1 MQIKLVN
8 SLSLNSMNRR
18 FFIENGIVTISSA
31 PAVVLSTVNFE
42 PSVLVSVE
50 ASEKGKQENEDILSA
65 LNAKTIFWDTKSRQ
79 SQGMD
84 HENKISWNQIRY
96 RSSTLSYN
104 NSAPKTCTPLFYP
117 DWMDGYW
124 SVNYKF
130 DGASFPQG
138 RGILSLRTA
147 GAGLGTCLSL
157 PNVGY
162 NPPKHAA
169 HFITKS
175 NKDLLERNNNQEDIT
190 ANSLTVFEDLA
201 YNVPRTLETFWPQS
215 KVTSVQ
221 TNGQDYI
228 MESNNF
234 ISPSSTK
241 DSDKDD
247 LSLKCFLTGDG
258 CTTNENPNLH
268 LPSSRLVMDFN
279 APTRRSGR
287 LTQTCDM
294 SLVDQSSKLIGT
306 NIYTTAKSI
315 SQYNINQEL
324 QTFYKEYASY
334 EKIGASDNDSNMMV
348 IGKRRVAAFLPKYIK
363 DMDNLG
369 NDNLISYNDNE
380 AAAIYDYKIF
390 MKRIDESEAA
400 NL

>member
-1 MQIKLVN
+1 
-8 SLSLNSMNRR
+8 MNRR
-18 FFIENGIVTISSA
+18 LFLNKGMVTISSP
-31 PAVVLSTVNFE
+31 PAVTLSTVNFE
-42 PSVLVSVE
+42 PSVLVSME
-50 ASEKGKQENEDILSA
+50 TLEKGKQENDNILSV
-65 LNAKTIFWDTKSRQ
+65 LNAKTIFWDANDQQRTEQ
-79 SQGMD
+79 SQGID
-84 HENKISWNQIRY
+84 HDNIISWNKLRY
-96 RSSTLSYN
+96 RSSTLGN
-104 NSAPKTCTPLFYP
+104 NNAAPNTCTPLFYP

-124 SVNYKF
+124 TVNCKF

-138 RGILSLRTA
+138 RSILSLRTA

-169 HFITKS
+169 HFITNR
-175 NKDLLERNNNQEDIT
+175 NKDLPSHSNNREDT
-190 ANSLTVFEDLA
+190 STDSLNVFEDLA

-215 KVTSVQ
+215 KVMSVQ
-221 TNGQDYI
+221 TNGLQYR

-234 ISPSSTK
+234 VSPSSTK
-241 DSDKDD
+241 DISKDD
-247 LSLKCFLTGDG
+247 LTVKCFVTGDG
-258 CTTNENPNLH
+258 CSTNENPNLH
-268 LPSSRLVMDFN
+268 LPSTRLVMDFN

-315 SQYNINQEL
+315 SQYNVNQEL
-324 QTFYKEYASY
+324 QTFYREFASY
-334 EKIGASDNDSNMMV
+334 EKVGVSDNDSSMMI

-363 DMDNLG
+363 VMDNLG
-369 NDNLISYNDNE
+369 NDNLTIYNDSE
-380 AAAIYDYKIF
+380 AVAIYDYKIV
-390 MKRIDESEAA
+390 MKRIDENEAA